1 MKLFTSLIFAV
12 AATIAVSDSNSLAGN
27 RQRVA
32 GYKGAKCCLD
42 LTCKPKGHEGWG
54 TRAATLSYLQ
64 ILHFRLQHPEAPH
77 FAPKLSV
84 HFSLQ
89 FRRPFLQVFSILF
102 SAAEARSVNERLTV
116 IVGPRGDIR
125 RLLDPPVFA
134 HMSPGK
140 GDTEQQD
147 GRELTYRHA
156 LQSELLTPTLVIQP
170 CLSFAV
176 ISDPRRALS
185 HIDNLI
191 DTLLSI
197 SPATAQDTPANVS
210 LEDRQL
216 VERNLTIAFRRGF
229 PQRTYHPELLL
240 VHRNS
245 FFLGCVATYTVDKR
259 NHGIALLGDLYND
272 FTGWSYDDFELI
284 NPRLRSRLR
293 TLLRIRGI
301 YMGKANS
308 SISRALCGLL
318 TSNELPEWDENELL
332 GQEVAENTVAYKVKQ
347 KLLQGTVKAAIS
359 SLRPINP
366 LSKSLSINGANPL
379 GISRRSHAYTSI
391 PPVRFE
397 NEEVEADLTIR
408 FIKIWDK
415 KLAYTGEPYD
425 IFDDKIR
432 KFMSEAQSFFLH
444 EISTDLTFAEMYQK
458 MKEHFDTEIN
468 QKMYHT
474 HWSTLTFSR
483 LRAEMPGK
491 SSDEVLQALLTK
503 LRLCRRALG
512 DKSGGEGG
520 LIDAT
525 LRAFDHRYLP
535 CKMNDL
541 NNPVANIP
549 KTWIEDMISTSWI
562 ANFSEIPAEQE
573 VNHKGVSQIGRRN
586 ATFAARKVV
595 SQRDILK
602 TREKQPKRSIYER
615 GFHGQSRSYA
625 MFLADY
631 EGESQDQDD
640 SSTEESDDSD
650 SSDPYE
656 SFYAAATF
664 CPTKLSIIG
673 SPVGIKLFNSDEPT
687 QFILDRYSQDSIQ
700 GIMPDTVQFRDDRK
714 PEPVRFEVD
723 FHIVNVPTPFLLCL
737 ADMDRLGVYLNNV
750 TNELVGNGVSVPV
763 IRRWGHAWFFLRK
776 QEASVAYLTEAELR
790 RLHTRFGHPSVY
802 RLHKLLNS
810 AGHDVEIE
818 ALEMIKKFCHY
829 CQMKSDPPRR
839 FKFSLKDDCD
849 FNYEVIVDTSP
860 PCRRFLSNMT
870 AKETWLALKQCT
882 NFAAAEFQAEAKL
895 MGITSHWAVG
905 KVEKYHV
912 PVRRAYDILK
922 AELKDTV
929 SPDQVLQMAFKAV
942 NDTAGP
948 DGLVPTLLVFG
959 ALPRMTMDSPPTPSA
974 MARAKALRKI
984 NAQRK
989 VQTALNTRNGPDTA
1003 LRLPLSLAL
1012 GSEVRVFREKHG
1024 WQGPYKVLEVT
1035 DTEIAVDLDNGPA
1048 KFRTLA
1054 AQTHQHNNH
1063 SFLNTIRSTTSS
1075 SKPSSLPPTTQ
1086 QPLPLPT
1093 TEDQPKPFEYPEPKR
1108 PRRQSTIVC
1117 SPVQFIVHHEANA
1130 FLVRKEM
1137 EHLGLAKRLRA
1148 EGKITSTGFPF
1159 EASDTLELTNLLA
1172 AGVIVPEEFDANK
1185 HGGYRVFKSRMK
1197 SRLVVQGYNDDGKR
1211 GILTQAPTISRP
1223 AQRVAL
1229 ALAPFLCTRDMFIMI
1244 RDITMAY
1251 TQSQTK
1257 LARKISR
1264 GTILRIVKP
1273 LYGIA
1278 EAGAHWFNTYHDHHC
1293 RKLNMETSS
1302 FDPCLL
1308 ITANNIADKDLFGI
1322 AALQTDDTFIV
1333 GTDAFLKI
1341 EEKEL
1346 CFKAKPK
1353 EILQEGS
1360 ICDFNGSRL
1369 TIQNGC
1375 VIVRQKGQAQNL
1387 EEINLQASSRHQDYA
1402 AQRARGAYIASICQ
1416 PEATYD
1422 CSVAAQAQEPVNTD
1436 FKALNKRIEWQINN
1450 PDRGLCY
1457 IPIDLESAKI
1467 FVFTDGS
1474 FANNKDLSSQIGFVI
1489 IIANETAQS
1498 TDSFSI
1504 RGNILHW
1511 SSTKCKRVTRSV
1523 LASEIYGLTS
1533 GFDLAFVIKQTV
1545 NTIAQRLDLKQI
1557 RSSFAQIHIASM
1569 KKRLMIDI
1577 MALRQAYESRD
1588 IAEIRW
1594 VNGADNPADA
1604 MTKASQTAPS
1614 RNLIG
1619 FSFPSSALP
1628 SFFYSIHINEEI
1640 LVSIFQPHPALE
1652 MRPMMA
1658 VTVRAH
1664 YPT

>member
-1 MKLFTSLIFAV
+1 M
-12 AATIAVSDSNSLAGN
+12 SDNS
-27 RQRVA
+27 
-32 GYKGAKCCLD
+32 
-42 LTCKPKGHEGWG
+42 
-54 TRAATLSYLQ
+54 
-64 ILHFRLQHPEAPH
+64 
-77 FAPKLSV
+77 
-84 HFSLQ
+84 
-89 FRRPFLQVFSILF
+89 
-102 SAAEARSVNERLTV
+102 SAALA
-116 IVGPRGDIR
+116 
-125 RLLDPPVFA
+125 
-134 HMSPGK
+134 
-140 GDTEQQD
+140 
-147 GRELTYRHA
+147 
-156 LQSELLTPTLVIQP
+156 
-170 CLSFAV
+170 
-176 ISDPRRALS
+176 
-185 HIDNLI
+185 
-191 DTLLSI
+191 
-197 SPATAQDTPANVS
+197 PATAQDTPANVS

-216 VERNLTIAFRRGF
+216 IERNLTIV
-229 PQRTYHPELLL
+229 ELPSLPIRHFDADFLNEPITQSSSL

-245 FFLGCVATYTVDKR
+245 FFLGCVATYMVDKR

-347 KLLQGTVKAAIS
+347 KLLQGTVKAALS
-359 SLRPINP
+359 SPAPVVIQQPTITRPAEPESPQIIETHQPAQQEPQHQWRESPRYQQTLPVRTTNF
-366 LSKSLSINGANPL
+366 
-379 GISRRSHAYTSI
+379 RDAYTSI

-432 KFMSEAQSFFLH
+432 KFMSVCRQANIPPSKFHGVFPSILAKEAQSFFLH

-474 HWSTLTFSR
+474 DWSTLTFSR

-525 LRAFDHRYLP
+525 LKACRGVPEFRLAIYSPAPTFEGLASQLRSSLSAMQDERSGQPSDQYSQDLDKGHDQNFVDRKFQRNSGGTRDQSRRRRPSWKKKCYVCGKKGCFSTKHPENERKAAKEKYL
-535 CKMNDL
+535 
-541 NNPVANIP
+541 
-549 KTWIEDMISTSWI
+549 
-562 ANFSEIPAEQE
+562 
-573 VNHKGVSQIGRRN
+573 R
-586 ATFAARKVV
+586 
-595 SQRDILK
+595 
-602 TREKQPKRSIYER
+602 ER
-615 GFHGQSRSYA
+615 GFHGHSRSYA
-625 MFLADY
+625 IFLANY

-640 SSTEESDDSD
+640 SNTEESDDSD
-650 SSDPYE
+650 SSDHND
-656 SFYAAATF
+656 SFYTAANF
-664 CPTKLSIIG
+664 LSNEAFRHRV
-673 SPVGIKLFNSDEPT
+673 SPVGITSSTGDEAI
-687 QFILDRYSQDSIQ
+687 QFVLDRYSQASFQ
-700 GIMPDTVQFRDDRK
+700 GIMPDTGAACISTGGIEQLHALQREMPSIKFRNDRK
-714 PEPVRFEVD
+714 PEPVRFGAGRLETPLGVITLNTPVGEVD

-776 QEASVAYLTEAELR
+776 QEASVAFLTEAELR

-810 AGHDVEIE
+810 AGHNVEIE

-849 FNYEVIVDTSP
+849 FNYEVIVDIMTLDGKP
-860 PCRRFLSNMT
+860 VLHIVDQATAYQAGRFLSNMT
-870 AKETWLALKQCT
+870 AKETWLALKQCWMDTYLGPPDVITHDAGT

-895 MGITSHWAVG
+895 MGITCHQVPVEAHWAVG
-905 KVEKYHV
+905 KVERYHV

-922 AELKDTV
+922 AELKDTI
-929 SPDQVLQMAFKAV
+929 SPDQILQMAFKAV

-959 ALPRMTMDSPPTPSA
+959 ALPRMTIDSPPTPSA
-974 MARAKALRKI
+974 MARAKAVWRTMSELRKI

-1003 LRLPLSLAL
+1003 LRLPLCLPL

-1048 KFRTLA
+1048 KFR
-1054 AQTHQHNNH
+1054 
-1063 SFLNTIRSTTSS
+1063 STCVQPYYRHPESLLPQLQPD
-1075 SKPSSLPPTTQ
+1075 PSPSRTDPSTQQSLLPSTQSDQQQPLQNPLPLPPTTQ
-1086 QPLPLPT
+1086 QSLPLPIT

-1108 PRRQSTIVC
+1108 PRRQ
-1117 SPVQFIVHHEANA
+1117 
-1130 FLVRKEM
+1130 
-1137 EHLGLAKRLRA
+1137 HLDLAKRLRA
-1148 EGKITSTGFPF
+1148 EGKIKSPGFPF
-1159 EASDTLELTNLLA
+1159 EAADTLELTNLLA
-1172 AGVIVPEEFDANK
+1172 AGVIVPEEFDVNK
-1185 HGGYRVFKSRMK
+1185 HGGHRVFKSRMVREVKGRNTASPYEK
-1197 SRLVVQGYNDDGKR
+1197 SRLVVQGYNDDEKR

-1229 ALAPFLCTRDMFIMI
+1229 ALSPFLCTQNMSIMI

-1251 TQSQTK
+1251 TQSQTRLNRTI
-1257 LARKISR
+1257 LAALPQELRKR
-1264 GTILRIVKP
+1264 YPEGTILRIVKP

-1308 ITANNIADKDLFGI
+1308 ITANNTTDKGLFGI

-1333 GTDAFLKI
+1333 GTDAFLKL

-1360 ICDFNGSRL
+1360 ICDFNGNRL
-1369 TIQNGC
+1369 SIQNGC
-1375 VIVRQKGQAQNL
+1375 VIVRQRGQVQNL
-1387 EEINLQASSRHQDYA
+1387 EEINLQAPSRHQDYV
-1402 AQRARGAYIASICQ
+1402 AQRARGAYIASVCQ

-1422 CSVAAQAQEPVNTD
+1422 YSIAAQAQEPVDAD
-1436 FKALNKRIEWQINN
+1436 FKVLNKRIDWQISN
-1450 PDRGLCY
+1450 PDRGLHY
-1457 IPIDLESAKI
+1457 IPIDLENAKI

-1489 IIANETAQS
+1489 IIANETAKS
-1498 TDSFSI
+1498 DNSFSI

-1533 GFDLAFVIKQTV
+1533 GFDLAFVIRQTV
-1545 NTIAQRLDLKQI
+1545 NQIAQRLDLKQI
-1557 RSSFAQIHIASM
+1557 PLVICTDSYSLYECLV
-1569 KKRLMIDI
+1569 KLGTTTEKRLMIDI

-1604 MTKASQTAPS
+1604 MTKASPNGALTQFIS
-1614 RNLIG
+1614 DNQLNVRVEG
-1619 FSFPSSALP
+1619 FVHRDDIP
-1628 SFFYSIHINEEI
+1628 IIE
-1640 LVSIFQPHPALE
+1640 
-1652 MRPMMA
+1652 
-1658 VTVRAH
+1658 
-1664 YPT
+1664 

>member
-1 MKLFTSLIFAV
+1 M
-12 AATIAVSDSNSLAGN
+12 SDNS
-27 RQRVA
+27 
-32 GYKGAKCCLD
+32 
-42 LTCKPKGHEGWG
+42 
-54 TRAATLSYLQ
+54 
-64 ILHFRLQHPEAPH
+64 
-77 FAPKLSV
+77 
-84 HFSLQ
+84 
-89 FRRPFLQVFSILF
+89 
-102 SAAEARSVNERLTV
+102 SAALA
-116 IVGPRGDIR
+116 
-125 RLLDPPVFA
+125 
-134 HMSPGK
+134 
-140 GDTEQQD
+140 
-147 GRELTYRHA
+147 
-156 LQSELLTPTLVIQP
+156 
-170 CLSFAV
+170 
-176 ISDPRRALS
+176 
-185 HIDNLI
+185 
-191 DTLLSI
+191 
-197 SPATAQDTPANVS
+197 PATAQDTPANVS

-229 PQRTYHPELLL
+229 PQRTYHPKLLPC
-240 VHRNS
+240 
-245 FFLGCVATYTVDKR
+245 CVATYTVEKR

-366 LSKSLSINGANPL
+366 LSKSLSINGANP
-379 GISRRSHAYTSI
+379 SVSADAPHAYTSI

-432 KFMSEAQSFFLH
+432 KFMSVCQAQSFFLH

-512 DKSGGEGG
+512 DKSGGEGRAVVC
-520 LIDAT
+520 LNSDSRYT
-525 LRAFDHRYLP
+525 LPHLHLRDWHHSFDHRYLP

-673 SPVGIKLFNSDEPT
+673 SLHDEPT
-687 QFILDRYSQDSIQ
+687 QFILDRYSQDSFQ
-700 GIMPDTVQFRDDRK
+700 GIMPDTEMPPVQFRDDRK
-714 PEPVRFEVD
+714 PEPVRFGAGRLETPLGVITLNTPVGEVD

-849 FNYEVIVDTSP
+849 FNYEVIVDSSMLLIKP
-860 PCRRFLSNMT
+860 LPIRQEIPIQHDGQ
-870 AKETWLALKQCT
+870 ETWLALKQCT

-1130 FLVRKEM
+1130 FLPSGYELKERSQAPVS
-1137 EHLGLAKRLRA
+1137 HLKL
-1148 EGKITSTGFPF
+1148 P
-1159 EASDTLELTNLLA
+1159 TLELTNLLA

-1229 ALAPFLCTRDMFIMI
+1229 ALAPFLCTRDIPSWPVSSLQPFLKNSKE
-1244 RDITMAY
+1244 DIQRNNPAN
-1251 TQSQTK
+1251 Q
-1257 LARKISR
+1257 
-1264 GTILRIVKP
+1264 
-1273 LYGIA
+1273 
-1278 EAGAHWFNTYHDHHC
+1278 AGAHWFNTYHDHHC

-1322 AALQTDDTFIV
+1322 AALQTDDTFI
-1333 GTDAFLKI
+1333 I

-1353 EILQEGS
+1353 RFS
-1360 ICDFNGSRL
+1360 KK
-1369 TIQNGC
+1369 
-1375 VIVRQKGQAQNL
+1375 KGQAQNL
-1387 EEINLQASSRHQDYA
+1387 EEINLQAS
-1402 AQRARGAYIASICQ
+1402 
-1416 PEATYD
+1416 T
-1422 CSVAAQAQEPVNTD
+1422 QEPVNTD

-1557 RSSFAQIHIASM
+1557 PLVICTDSYSLYECLV
-1569 KKRLMIDI
+1569 KLGTTTEKRLMIDI

-1604 MTKASQTAPS
+1604 MTKASP
-1614 RNLIG
+1614 N
-1619 FSFPSSALP
+1619 SALTQFI
-1628 SFFYSIHINEEI
+1628 SDNQLNVRVEGFVHRNNTTILDEI
-1640 LVSIFQPHPALE
+1640 
-1652 MRPMMA
+1652 
-1658 VTVRAH
+1658 
-1664 YPT
+1664 

>member
-1 MKLFTSLIFAV
+1 M
-12 AATIAVSDSNSLAGN
+12 
-27 RQRVA
+27 
-32 GYKGAKCCLD
+32 
-42 LTCKPKGHEGWG
+42 
-54 TRAATLSYLQ
+54 
-64 ILHFRLQHPEAPH
+64 
-77 FAPKLSV
+77 
-84 HFSLQ
+84 
-89 FRRPFLQVFSILF
+89 
-102 SAAEARSVNERLTV
+102 
-116 IVGPRGDIR
+116 
-125 RLLDPPVFA
+125 LDPPVFA

-156 LQSELLTPTLVIQP
+156 LQSELLTLSNRVPYRTLITSLTPCALFLSTQP
-170 CLSFAV
+170 V
-176 ISDPRRALS
+176 NMSDNSSAALA
-185 HIDNLI
+185 
-191 DTLLSI
+191 
-197 SPATAQDTPANVS
+197 PATAQDTPANVS

-216 VERNLTIAFRRGF
+216 VERNLTIV
-229 PQRTYHPELLL
+229 ELPSLPIRHFDADFL
-240 VHRNS
+240 NEPITQSSS
-245 FFLGCVATYTVDKR
+245 F
-259 NHGIALLGDLYND
+259 
-272 FTGWSYDDFELI
+272 YDDFELI

-366 LSKSLSINGANPL
+366 LSKSLSINGANPRYQQTL
-379 GISRRSHAYTSI
+379 PVRTTNFRDAYTSI

-432 KFMSEAQSFFLH
+432 KFMSVCQAQSFFLH

-525 LRAFDHRYLP
+525 LRACRGVPEFRLAIYSPHLHLRDWHHSFDHRYLP

-602 TREKQPKRSIYER
+602 RRKAAKEKYLRER

-656 SFYAAATF
+656 SFYAAATSVQRSF
-664 CPTKLSIIG
+664 PSSDLS
-673 SPVGIKLFNSDEPT
+673 VGIKLFNSDEPT
-687 QFILDRYSQDSIQ
+687 QFILDRYSQDSFQ
-700 GIMPDTVQFRDDRK
+700 GIMPDTGAACISTGGIEQLRALQREMPPVQFRDDRK
-714 PEPVRFEVD
+714 PEPVRFGAGRLETPLGVITLNTPVGEVD

-849 FNYEVIVDTSP
+849 FNYEVIVDVMTLGGRP
-860 PCRRFLSNMT
+860 VLHVVDQATAYQAGRFLSNMT

-1048 KFRTLA
+1048 KFRSTCVQPYYRHPESLLP
-1054 AQTHQHNNH
+1054 QLQPDPSPSRTDPSTQQSLLPQHNPINNILFKTLFPH
-1063 SFLNTIRSTTSS
+1063 PQLNNLFLFLPQKTNPNLSNTLSQRGRAGVADLGRMLHKMAHQNPLLFAHPFNLSFIMKLM
-1075 SKPSSLPPTTQ
+1075 P
-1086 QPLPLPT
+1086 
-1093 TEDQPKPFEYPEPKR
+1093 
-1108 PRRQSTIVC
+1108 
-1117 SPVQFIVHHEANA
+1117 
-1130 FLVRKEM
+1130 
-1137 EHLGLAKRLRA
+1137 KRLRA

-1229 ALAPFLCTRDMFIMI
+1229 ALAPFLCTRDIPSWPVSSLQPFLKNSKE
-1244 RDITMAY
+1244 DIQRNNPAN
-1251 TQSQTK
+1251 Q
-1257 LARKISR
+1257 
-1264 GTILRIVKP
+1264 
-1273 LYGIA
+1273 
-1278 EAGAHWFNTYHDHHC
+1278 AGAHWFNTYHDHHC

-1322 AALQTDDTFIV
+1322 AALQTDDTFI
-1333 GTDAFLKI
+1333 I

-1353 EILQEGS
+1353 RFS
-1360 ICDFNGSRL
+1360 KK
-1369 TIQNGC
+1369 
-1375 VIVRQKGQAQNL
+1375 KGQAQNL
-1387 EEINLQASSRHQDYA
+1387 EEINLQAS
-1402 AQRARGAYIASICQ
+1402 
-1416 PEATYD
+1416 T
-1422 CSVAAQAQEPVNTD
+1422 QEPVNTD

-1474 FANNKDLSSQIGFVI
+1474 FANNKDLSSQIGF
-1489 IIANETAQS
+1489 
-1498 TDSFSI
+1498 
-1504 RGNILHW
+1504 
-1511 SSTKCKRVTRSV
+1511 RVTRSV

-1557 RSSFAQIHIASM
+1557 PLVICTDSYSLYECLV
-1569 KKRLMIDI
+1569 KLGTTTEKRLMIDI

-1658 VTVRAH
+1658 VGEGELQSEHTIQHSDASW
-1664 YPT
+1664 

>member
-1 MKLFTSLIFAV
+1 MGHPVHTDQCRPAKLLQRADCYE
-12 AATIAVSDSNSLAGN
+12 DSA
-27 RQRVA
+27 
-32 GYKGAKCCLD
+32 
-42 LTCKPKGHEGWG
+42 
-54 TRAATLSYLQ
+54 
-64 ILHFRLQHPEAPH
+64 
-77 FAPKLSV
+77 
-84 HFSLQ
+84 
-89 FRRPFLQVFSILF
+89 
-102 SAAEARSVNERLTV
+102 
-116 IVGPRGDIR
+116 
-125 RLLDPPVFA
+125 
-134 HMSPGK
+134 
-140 GDTEQQD
+140 
-147 GRELTYRHA
+147 
-156 LQSELLTPTLVIQP
+156 SEPTLVIQP
-170 CLSFAV
+170 
-176 ISDPRRALS
+176 RALS

-229 PQRTYHPELLL
+229 PQRTYHPELLP

-359 SLRPINP
+359 SPAPVVIQQPTITRPAEPESPQIIETHQPAQQEPQHQWRESPRYQQTLPVRTTNF
-366 LSKSLSINGANPL
+366 
-379 GISRRSHAYTSI
+379 RDAYTSI

-573 VNHKGVSQIGRRN
+573 PNWKKKCYVCGKEGCFSTRHPENERK
-586 ATFAARKVV
+586 AAK
-595 SQRDILK
+595 
-602 TREKQPKRSIYER
+602 EKYLRER

-664 CPTKLSIIG
+664 L
-673 SPVGIKLFNSDEPT
+673 GIKLFNSDEPT
-687 QFILDRYSQDSIQ
+687 QFILDRYSQDSFQ
-700 GIMPDTVQFRDDRK
+700 GIMPDTEMPPVQFRDDRK
-714 PEPVRFEVD
+714 PEPVRFGAGRLETPLGVITLNTPVGEVD

-1229 ALAPFLCTRDMFIMI
+1229 ALAPFLCTRDIPSWPVSSLQPFLKNSKE
-1244 RDITMAY
+1244 DIQRNNPAN
-1251 TQSQTK
+1251 Q
-1257 LARKISR
+1257 
-1264 GTILRIVKP
+1264 
-1273 LYGIA
+1273 
-1278 EAGAHWFNTYHDHHC
+1278 AGAHWFNTYHDHHC

-1322 AALQTDDTFIV
+1322 AALQTDDTFI
-1333 GTDAFLKI
+1333 I

-1353 EILQEGS
+1353 RFS
-1360 ICDFNGSRL
+1360 KK
-1369 TIQNGC
+1369 
-1375 VIVRQKGQAQNL
+1375 KGQAQNL
-1387 EEINLQASSRHQDYA
+1387 EEINLQAS
-1402 AQRARGAYIASICQ
+1402 
-1416 PEATYD
+1416 T
-1422 CSVAAQAQEPVNTD
+1422 QEPVNTD

-1474 FANNKDLSSQIGFVI
+1474 FANNKDLSSQIGF
-1489 IIANETAQS
+1489 
-1498 TDSFSI
+1498 
-1504 RGNILHW
+1504 
-1511 SSTKCKRVTRSV
+1511 RVTRSV

-1557 RSSFAQIHIASM
+1557 PLVICTDSYSLYECLV
-1569 KKRLMIDI
+1569 KLGTTTEKRLMIDI

-1604 MTKASQTAPS
+1604 MTKASP
-1614 RNLIG
+1614 N
-1619 FSFPSSALP
+1619 SALTQFI
-1628 SFFYSIHINEEI
+1628 SDNQLNVRVEGFVHRNNTTILDEI
-1640 LVSIFQPHPALE
+1640 
-1652 MRPMMA
+1652 
-1658 VTVRAH
+1658 
-1664 YPT
+1664 

>member
-1 MKLFTSLIFAV
+1 M
-12 AATIAVSDSNSLAGN
+12 SDNS
-27 RQRVA
+27 
-32 GYKGAKCCLD
+32 
-42 LTCKPKGHEGWG
+42 
-54 TRAATLSYLQ
+54 
-64 ILHFRLQHPEAPH
+64 
-77 FAPKLSV
+77 
-84 HFSLQ
+84 
-89 FRRPFLQVFSILF
+89 
-102 SAAEARSVNERLTV
+102 SAALA
-116 IVGPRGDIR
+116 
-125 RLLDPPVFA
+125 
-134 HMSPGK
+134 
-140 GDTEQQD
+140 
-147 GRELTYRHA
+147 
-156 LQSELLTPTLVIQP
+156 
-170 CLSFAV
+170 
-176 ISDPRRALS
+176 
-185 HIDNLI
+185 
-191 DTLLSI
+191 
-197 SPATAQDTPANVS
+197 PATAQDTPANVS

-216 VERNLTIAFRRGF
+216 VERNLTIV
-229 PQRTYHPELLL
+229 ELPSLPIRHFDADFLNEPITQSSSL

-359 SLRPINP
+359 SQLLPDRQNRNPLISLRPINP
-366 LSKSLSINGANPL
+366 LSKSLSINGANP
-379 GISRRSHAYTSI
+379 SVSADAPVRTTNFRDAYTSI

-474 HWSTLTFSR
+474 HWSTSPSADFG
-483 LRAEMPGK
+483 LRCP
-491 SSDEVLQALLTK
+491 ALLTK

-549 KTWIEDMISTSWI
+549 KTWIEDTISTSWI

-573 VNHKGVSQIGRRN
+573 PNWKKKCYVCGKEDCFSTRHPENERK
-586 ATFAARKVV
+586 AAK
-595 SQRDILK
+595 
-602 TREKQPKRSIYER
+602 EKYLRER

-664 CPTKLSIIG
+664 LSNEAFHHRI

-687 QFILDRYSQDSIQ
+687 QFILDRYSQDSFQ
-700 GIMPDTVQFRDDRK
+700 GIMPDTEMPPVQFRDDRK
-714 PEPVRFEVD
+714 PEPVRFGAGRLETPLGVITLNTPVGEVD

-989 VQTALNTRNGPDTA
+989 VQTALNTR
-1003 LRLPLSLAL
+1003 
-1012 GSEVRVFREKHG
+1012 
-1024 WQGPYKVLEVT
+1024 PYKVLEVT

-1063 SFLNTIRSTTSS
+1063 SFPQHNPINNILFKTLFPFHPQLNNLFLF
-1075 SKPSSLPPTTQ
+1075 LPQKTNPNLSNTLSQ
-1086 QPLPLPT
+1086 RGRAGVADLGRMLHKMAHQNPLLFAH
-1093 TEDQPKPFEYPEPKR
+1093 PFNL
-1108 PRRQSTIVC
+1108 S
-1117 SPVQFIVHHEANA
+1117 FIMK
-1130 FLVRKEM
+1130 LM
-1137 EHLGLAKRLRA
+1137 PKRLRA

-1229 ALAPFLCTRDMFIMI
+1229 ALAPFLCTRDIPSWPVSSLQPFLKNSKE
-1244 RDITMAY
+1244 DIQRNNPAN
-1251 TQSQTK
+1251 Q
-1257 LARKISR
+1257 
-1264 GTILRIVKP
+1264 
-1273 LYGIA
+1273 
-1278 EAGAHWFNTYHDHHC
+1278 AGAHWFNTYHDHHC

-1322 AALQTDDTFIV
+1322 AALQTDDTFI
-1333 GTDAFLKI
+1333 I

-1353 EILQEGS
+1353 RFS
-1360 ICDFNGSRL
+1360 KK
-1369 TIQNGC
+1369 
-1375 VIVRQKGQAQNL
+1375 KGQAQNL

-1474 FANNKDLSSQIGFVI
+1474 FANNKDLSSQIGF
-1489 IIANETAQS
+1489 
-1498 TDSFSI
+1498 
-1504 RGNILHW
+1504 
-1511 SSTKCKRVTRSV
+1511 RVTRSV

-1557 RSSFAQIHIASM
+1557 PLVICTDSYSLYECLV
-1569 KKRLMIDI
+1569 KLGTTTEKRLMIDI

-1614 RNLIG
+1614 RRWKDSFIAITQQ
-1619 FSFPSSALP
+1619 FSTRFNR
-1628 SFFYSIHINEEI
+1628 FFRDPRVHIPTWDRWNQ
-1640 LVSIFQPHPALE
+1640 LAHPALE

-1658 VTVRAH
+1658 VGRRATVRAH

>member
-1 MKLFTSLIFAV
+1 M
-12 AATIAVSDSNSLAGN
+12 
-27 RQRVA
+27 
-32 GYKGAKCCLD
+32 
-42 LTCKPKGHEGWG
+42 
-54 TRAATLSYLQ
+54 
-64 ILHFRLQHPEAPH
+64 
-77 FAPKLSV
+77 
-84 HFSLQ
+84 
-89 FRRPFLQVFSILF
+89 
-102 SAAEARSVNERLTV
+102 
-116 IVGPRGDIR
+116 
-125 RLLDPPVFA
+125 LDPPVFA

-156 LQSELLTPTLVIQP
+156 LQSELLTLSNRVPYRTLITSLTPCALFLSTQP
-170 CLSFAV
+170 V
-176 ISDPRRALS
+176 NMSDNSSAALA
-185 HIDNLI
+185 
-191 DTLLSI
+191 
-197 SPATAQDTPANVS
+197 PATAQDTPANVS

-216 VERNLTIAFRRGF
+216 VERNLTIVEPFTPDQAFRRGF
-229 PQRTYHPELLL
+229 PQRTYHPELLPC
-240 VHRNS
+240 
-245 FFLGCVATYTVDKR
+245 CVATYTVDKR

-366 LSKSLSINGANPL
+366 LSKSLSINGANP
-379 GISRRSHAYTSI
+379 SVSADAPVRTTNFRDAYTSI

-432 KFMSEAQSFFLH
+432 KFMSVCRQANIPPSKFHGVFPSILAKEAQSFFLH

-525 LRAFDHRYLP
+525 LRACRGVPEFRLAIYSPHLHLRDWHHSFDHRYLP

-573 VNHKGVSQIGRRN
+573 PNWKKKCYVCGKEGCFSTRHPENERK
-586 ATFAARKVV
+586 AAK
-595 SQRDILK
+595 
-602 TREKQPKRSIYER
+602 EKYLRER
-615 GFHGQSRSYA
+615 GFHGQSRS
-625 MFLADY
+625 
-631 EGESQDQDD
+631 ESQDQDD

-687 QFILDRYSQDSIQ
+687 QFILDRYSQDSFQ
-700 GIMPDTVQFRDDRK
+700 GIMPDTEMPPVQFRDDRK
-714 PEPVRFEVD
+714 PEPVRFGAGRLETPLGVITLNTPVGEVD

-1185 HGGYRVFKSRMK
+1185 HGGYRVFKSRMDTMMM
-1197 SRLVVQGYNDDGKR
+1197 GN

-1257 LARKISR
+1257 LAR
-1264 GTILRIVKP
+1264 P

-1375 VIVRQKGQAQNL
+1375 VIVRQGQAQNL

-1402 AQRARGAYIASICQ
+1402 AQRAGAYIASICQ

-1557 RSSFAQIHIASM
+1557 PLVICTDSYSLYECLV
-1569 KKRLMIDI
+1569 KLGTTTEKRLMIDI

-1658 VTVRAH
+1658 VGRRATVRAH

>member
-1 MKLFTSLIFAV
+1 M
-12 AATIAVSDSNSLAGN
+12 
-27 RQRVA
+27 
-32 GYKGAKCCLD
+32 
-42 LTCKPKGHEGWG
+42 
-54 TRAATLSYLQ
+54 
-64 ILHFRLQHPEAPH
+64 
-77 FAPKLSV
+77 
-84 HFSLQ
+84 
-89 FRRPFLQVFSILF
+89 
-102 SAAEARSVNERLTV
+102 
-116 IVGPRGDIR
+116 
-125 RLLDPPVFA
+125 LDPPVFA

-156 LQSELLTPTLVIQP
+156 LQSELLTLSNRVPYRTLITSLTPCALFLSTQP
-170 CLSFAV
+170 VNIPGNSPGYPGQRV
-176 ISDPRRALS
+176 SRRQ
-185 HIDNLI
+185 
-191 DTLLSI
+191 
-197 SPATAQDTPANVS
+197 ATPPS
-210 LEDRQL
+210 LPIRHFDADFLNEPITQSSS
-216 VERNLTIAFRRGF
+216 
-229 PQRTYHPELLL
+229 L

-359 SLRPINP
+359 SPAPVVIQQPTITRPAEPESLRSLRPINP
-366 LSKSLSINGANPL
+366 LSKSLSINGANP
-379 GISRRSHAYTSI
+379 RYQQTPHAYTSI

-468 QKMYHT
+468 QKI
-474 HWSTLTFSR
+474 R

-525 LRAFDHRYLP
+525 LRACRGVPEFRLAIYSPAPTFEDWHHSFDHRYLP

-664 CPTKLSIIG
+664 LSNEAFHHRI
-673 SPVGIKLFNSDEPT
+673 SN
-687 QFILDRYSQDSIQ
+687 RYSQDSFQ
-700 GIMPDTVQFRDDRK
+700 GIMPDTEMPPVQFRDDRK
-714 PEPVRFEVD
+714 PEPVRFGAGRLETPLGVITLNTPVGEVD

-1229 ALAPFLCTRDMFIMI
+1229 ALAPFLCTRDIPSWPVSSWQPFLKNSKE
-1244 RDITMAY
+1244 DIQRNNPAN
-1251 TQSQTK
+1251 Q
-1257 LARKISR
+1257 
-1264 GTILRIVKP
+1264 
-1273 LYGIA
+1273 
-1278 EAGAHWFNTYHDHHC
+1278 AGAHWFNTYHDHHC

-1346 CFKAKPK
+1346 CFKANMAVSSSGRRAKPK
-1353 EILQEGS
+1353 TSRRS
-1360 ICDFNGSRL
+1360 IF
-1369 TIQNGC
+1369 
-1375 VIVRQKGQAQNL
+1375 
-1387 EEINLQASSRHQDYA
+1387 RHQVGIRIMLLNA
-1402 AQRARGAYIASICQ
+1402 PGAYIASICQ

-1557 RSSFAQIHIASM
+1557 PLVICTDSYSLYECLV
-1569 KKRLMIDI
+1569 KLGTTTEKRLMIDI

-1604 MTKASQTAPS
+1604 MTKASP
-1614 RNLIG
+1614 N
-1619 FSFPSSALP
+1619 SALTQFISDNQLNVRWKD
-1628 SFFYSIHINEEI
+1628 SFIAITQQFSTRFNRFFVPFFCFTEI

-1658 VTVRAH
+1658 VGRRATVRAH

>member
-1 MKLFTSLIFAV
+1 M
-12 AATIAVSDSNSLAGN
+12 SDNS
-27 RQRVA
+27 
-32 GYKGAKCCLD
+32 
-42 LTCKPKGHEGWG
+42 
-54 TRAATLSYLQ
+54 
-64 ILHFRLQHPEAPH
+64 
-77 FAPKLSV
+77 
-84 HFSLQ
+84 
-89 FRRPFLQVFSILF
+89 
-102 SAAEARSVNERLTV
+102 SAALA
-116 IVGPRGDIR
+116 
-125 RLLDPPVFA
+125 
-134 HMSPGK
+134 
-140 GDTEQQD
+140 
-147 GRELTYRHA
+147 
-156 LQSELLTPTLVIQP
+156 
-170 CLSFAV
+170 
-176 ISDPRRALS
+176 
-185 HIDNLI
+185 
-191 DTLLSI
+191 
-197 SPATAQDTPANVS
+197 PATAQDTPANVS

-366 LSKSLSINGANPL
+366 LSKSLSINGANP
-379 GISRRSHAYTSI
+379 SVSADAPVRTTNFRDAYTSI

-573 VNHKGVSQIGRRN
+573 PNWKKKCYVCGKEGCFSTRHPENERKAAKEKYLRERASTVNLVR
-586 ATFAARKVV
+586 
-595 SQRDILK
+595 
-602 TREKQPKRSIYER
+602 
-615 GFHGQSRSYA
+615 
-625 MFLADY
+625 
-631 EGESQDQDD
+631 ESQDQDD

-664 CPTKLSIIG
+664 LSNEAFHHRI
-673 SPVGIKLFNSDEPT
+673 SHDEPT
-687 QFILDRYSQDSIQ
+687 QFILDRYSQDSFQ
-700 GIMPDTVQFRDDRK
+700 GIMPDTEMPPVQFRDDRK
-714 PEPVRFEVD
+714 PEPVRFGAGRLETPLGVITLNTPVGEVD

-1257 LARKISR
+1257 LAR
-1264 GTILRIVKP
+1264 P

-1322 AALQTDDTFIV
+1322 AALQTDDTFI
-1333 GTDAFLKI
+1333 I

-1353 EILQEGS
+1353 RFSKKAE
-1360 ICDFNGSRL
+1360 
-1369 TIQNGC
+1369 
-1375 VIVRQKGQAQNL
+1375 GQAQTSRRS
-1387 EEINLQASSRHQDYA
+1387 IFRHQVGIRIMLLNA
-1402 AQRARGAYIASICQ
+1402 PGAYIASICQ

-1557 RSSFAQIHIASM
+1557 PLVICTDSYSLYECLV
-1569 KKRLMIDI
+1569 KLGTTTEKRLMIDI

-1604 MTKASQTAPS
+1604 MTKASP
-1614 RNLIG
+1614 N
-1619 FSFPSSALP
+1619 SALTQFI
-1628 SFFYSIHINEEI
+1628 SDNQLNVRVEGFVHRNNTTILDEI
-1640 LVSIFQPHPALE
+1640 
-1652 MRPMMA
+1652 
-1658 VTVRAH
+1658 
-1664 YPT
+1664 

>member
-1 MKLFTSLIFAV
+1 MKLIIKRDTRDLVGAGRVFVVKKTLFYLAALRLPARLTEAQWINGPIQREHNYGRPSSTGTKSGKRPPQGRLQVVAELQTQCGAALDTPFFNFTDSMLHFHCWVQHVDV
-12 AATIAVSDSNSLAGN
+12 ALNFLLLTAAGGECSDSEGILADCETLSEGKIDDEGFDAMSTSGT
-27 RQRVA
+27 RDTQSSI
-32 GYKGAKCCLD
+32 AKAEQNG
-42 LTCKPKGHEGWG
+42 GHEESS
-54 TRAATLSYLQ
+54 TKECYHS
-64 ILHFRLQHPEAPH
+64 APIAH
-77 FAPKLSV
+77 
-84 HFSLQ
+84 
-89 FRRPFLQVFSILF
+89 
-102 SAAEARSVNERLTV
+102 
-116 IVGPRGDIR
+116 
-125 RLLDPPVFA
+125 VFA
-134 HMSPGK
+134 HSLGTLSPGK

-170 CLSFAV
+170 
-176 ISDPRRALS
+176 RALS

-366 LSKSLSINGANPL
+366 LSKSLSINGANP
-379 GISRRSHAYTSI
+379 SVSADAPVRTTNFRDAYTSI

-525 LRAFDHRYLP
+525 LRACRGVPEFRLAIYSPHLHLRDWHHSFDHRYLP

-549 KTWIEDMISTSWI
+549 KTWIEDTISTSWI

-586 ATFAARKVV
+586 ATFAARKIV

-602 TREKQPKRSIYER
+602 TREKRPKRSIYER
-615 GFHGQSRSYA
+615 GFHGQSRS
-625 MFLADY
+625 
-631 EGESQDQDD
+631 ESQDQDD

-664 CPTKLSIIG
+664 LSNEAFHHRI
-673 SPVGIKLFNSDEPT
+673 SHDEPT
-687 QFILDRYSQDSIQ
+687 QFILDRYSQDSFQ
-700 GIMPDTVQFRDDRK
+700 GIMPDTEMPQSNSVMIASPNQLDLVQEDWK
-714 PEPVRFEVD
+714 HHLAGEVD

-829 CQMKSDPPRR
+829 CQIKSDPPRR

-860 PCRRFLSNMT
+860 PCREIPINMT

-989 VQTALNTRNGPDTA
+989 RCACPYPGARK
-1003 LRLPLSLAL
+1003 RS
-1012 GSEVRVFREKHG
+1012 
-1024 WQGPYKVLEVT
+1024 PYKVLEVT

-1063 SFLNTIRSTTSS
+1063 SFPQHNPINNILFKTLFPFHPQLNNLFLF
-1075 SKPSSLPPTTQ
+1075 LPQKTNPNLSNTLSQ
-1086 QPLPLPT
+1086 RGRAGVADLGRMLHKMAHQNPLLFAH
-1093 TEDQPKPFEYPEPKR
+1093 PFNL
-1108 PRRQSTIVC
+1108 S
-1117 SPVQFIVHHEANA
+1117 FIMK
-1130 FLVRKEM
+1130 LM
-1137 EHLGLAKRLRA
+1137 PKRLRA

-1185 HGGYRVFKSRMK
+1185 HGGYRVFKSRMVREVK
-1197 SRLVVQGYNDDGKR
+1197 EE
-1211 GILTQAPTISRP
+1211 ILQRHTRNHASPTISRP

-1257 LARKISR
+1257 LARNSKKISR

-1322 AALQTDDTFIV
+1322 AALQTDDTFI
-1333 GTDAFLKI
+1333 I

-1353 EILQEGS
+1353 RFS
-1360 ICDFNGSRL
+1360 KK
-1369 TIQNGC
+1369 
-1375 VIVRQKGQAQNL
+1375 KGQAQNL
-1387 EEINLQASSRHQDYA
+1387 EEINLQAS
-1402 AQRARGAYIASICQ
+1402 
-1416 PEATYD
+1416 T
-1422 CSVAAQAQEPVNTD
+1422 QEPVNTD

-1604 MTKASQTAPS
+1604 MTKASP
-1614 RNLIG
+1614 N
-1619 FSFPSSALP
+1619 SALTQFI
-1628 SFFYSIHINEEI
+1628 SDNQLNVREI

-1658 VTVRAH
+1658 VGEGELQSEHTIQHSDASW
-1664 YPT
+1664 

>member
-1 MKLFTSLIFAV
+1 M
-12 AATIAVSDSNSLAGN
+12 SDNS
-27 RQRVA
+27 
-32 GYKGAKCCLD
+32 
-42 LTCKPKGHEGWG
+42 
-54 TRAATLSYLQ
+54 
-64 ILHFRLQHPEAPH
+64 
-77 FAPKLSV
+77 
-84 HFSLQ
+84 
-89 FRRPFLQVFSILF
+89 
-102 SAAEARSVNERLTV
+102 SAALA
-116 IVGPRGDIR
+116 
-125 RLLDPPVFA
+125 
-134 HMSPGK
+134 
-140 GDTEQQD
+140 
-147 GRELTYRHA
+147 
-156 LQSELLTPTLVIQP
+156 
-170 CLSFAV
+170 
-176 ISDPRRALS
+176 
-185 HIDNLI
+185 
-191 DTLLSI
+191 
-197 SPATAQDTPANVS
+197 PATAQDTPANVS

-216 VERNLTIAFRRGF
+216 IERNLTIV
-229 PQRTYHPELLL
+229 ELPSLPIRHFDADFLNEPITQSSSL

-245 FFLGCVATYTVDKR
+245 FFLGCVATYMVDKR

-347 KLLQGTVKAAIS
+347 KLLQGTVKAALS
-359 SLRPINP
+359 SPAPVVIQQPTITRPAEPESPQIIETHQPAQQEPQHQWRESPRYQQTLPVRTTNF
-366 LSKSLSINGANPL
+366 
-379 GISRRSHAYTSI
+379 RDAYTSI

-432 KFMSEAQSFFLH
+432 KFMSVCRQANIPPSKFHGVFPSILAKEAQSFFLH

-474 HWSTLTFSR
+474 DWSTLTFSR

-525 LRAFDHRYLP
+525 LKACRGVPEFRLAIYSPAPTFEGLASQLRSSLSAMQDERSGQPSDQYSQDLDKGHDQNFVDRKFQRNSGGTRDQSRRRRPSWKKKCYVCGKKGCFSTKHPENERKAAKEKYL
-535 CKMNDL
+535 
-541 NNPVANIP
+541 
-549 KTWIEDMISTSWI
+549 
-562 ANFSEIPAEQE
+562 
-573 VNHKGVSQIGRRN
+573 R
-586 ATFAARKVV
+586 
-595 SQRDILK
+595 
-602 TREKQPKRSIYER
+602 ER
-615 GFHGQSRSYA
+615 GFHGHSRSYA
-625 MFLADY
+625 IFLANY

-640 SSTEESDDSD
+640 SNTEESDDSD
-650 SSDPYE
+650 SSDHND
-656 SFYAAATF
+656 SFYTAANF
-664 CPTKLSIIG
+664 LSNEAFRHRV
-673 SPVGIKLFNSDEPT
+673 SPVGITSSTGDEAI
-687 QFILDRYSQDSIQ
+687 QFVLDRYSQASFQ
-700 GIMPDTVQFRDDRK
+700 GIMPDTGAACISTGGIEQLHALQREMPSIKFRNDRK
-714 PEPVRFEVD
+714 PEPVRFGAGRLETPLGVITLNTPVGEVD

-776 QEASVAYLTEAELR
+776 QEASVAFLTEAELR

-810 AGHDVEIE
+810 AGHNVEIE

-849 FNYEVIVDTSP
+849 FNYEVIVDIMTLDGKP
-860 PCRRFLSNMT
+860 VLHIVDQATAYQAGRFLSNMT
-870 AKETWLALKQCT
+870 AKETWLALKQCWMDTYLGPPDVITHDAGT

-895 MGITSHWAVG
+895 MGITCHQVPVEAHWAVG
-905 KVEKYHV
+905 KVERYHV

-922 AELKDTV
+922 AELKDTI
-929 SPDQVLQMAFKAV
+929 SPDQILQMAFKAV

-959 ALPRMTMDSPPTPSA
+959 ALPRMTIDSPPTPSA
-974 MARAKALRKI
+974 MARAKAVWRTMSELRKI

-1003 LRLPLSLAL
+1003 LRLPLCLPL

-1048 KFRTLA
+1048 KFRT
-1054 AQTHQHNNH
+1054 
-1063 SFLNTIRSTTSS
+1063 
-1075 SKPSSLPPTTQ
+1075 
-1086 QPLPLPT
+1086 
-1093 TEDQPKPFEYPEPKR
+1093 
-1108 PRRQSTIVC
+1108 
-1117 SPVQFIVHHEANA
+1117 
-1130 FLVRKEM
+1130 
-1137 EHLGLAKRLRA
+1137 KRLRA
-1148 EGKITSTGFPF
+1148 EGKIKSPGFPF
-1159 EASDTLELTNLLA
+1159 EAADTLELTNLLA
-1172 AGVIVPEEFDANK
+1172 AGVIVPEEFDVNK
-1185 HGGYRVFKSRMK
+1185 HGGHRVFKSRMVREVKGRNTASPYEK
-1197 SRLVVQGYNDDGKR
+1197 SRLVVQGYNDDEKR

-1229 ALAPFLCTRDMFIMI
+1229 ALSPFLCTQNMSIMI

-1251 TQSQTK
+1251 TQSQTRLNRTI
-1257 LARKISR
+1257 LAALPQELRKR
-1264 GTILRIVKP
+1264 YPEGTILRIVKP

-1308 ITANNIADKDLFGI
+1308 ITANNTTDKGLFGI

-1333 GTDAFLKI
+1333 GTDAFLKL

-1360 ICDFNGSRL
+1360 ICDFNGNRL
-1369 TIQNGC
+1369 SIQNGC
-1375 VIVRQKGQAQNL
+1375 VIVRQRGQVQNL
-1387 EEINLQASSRHQDYA
+1387 EEINLQAPSRHQDYV
-1402 AQRARGAYIASICQ
+1402 AQRARGAYIASVCQ

-1422 CSVAAQAQEPVNTD
+1422 YSIAAQAQEPVDAD
-1436 FKALNKRIEWQINN
+1436 FKVLNKRIDWQISN
-1450 PDRGLCY
+1450 PDRGLHY
-1457 IPIDLESAKI
+1457 IPIDLENAKI

-1489 IIANETAQS
+1489 IIANETAKS
-1498 TDSFSI
+1498 DNSFSI

-1533 GFDLAFVIKQTV
+1533 GFDLAFVIRQTV
-1545 NTIAQRLDLKQI
+1545 NQIAQRLDLKQI
-1557 RSSFAQIHIASM
+1557 PLVICTDSYSLYECLV
-1569 KKRLMIDI
+1569 KLGTTTEKRLMIDI

-1604 MTKASQTAPS
+1604 MTKASPNGALTQFIS
-1614 RNLIG
+1614 DNQLNVRVEG
-1619 FSFPSSALP
+1619 FVHRDDIP
-1628 SFFYSIHINEEI
+1628 IIE
-1640 LVSIFQPHPALE
+1640 
-1652 MRPMMA
+1652 
-1658 VTVRAH
+1658 
-1664 YPT
+1664 

>member
-1 MKLFTSLIFAV
+1 M
-12 AATIAVSDSNSLAGN
+12 SDNS
-27 RQRVA
+27 
-32 GYKGAKCCLD
+32 
-42 LTCKPKGHEGWG
+42 
-54 TRAATLSYLQ
+54 
-64 ILHFRLQHPEAPH
+64 
-77 FAPKLSV
+77 
-84 HFSLQ
+84 
-89 FRRPFLQVFSILF
+89 
-102 SAAEARSVNERLTV
+102 SAALA
-116 IVGPRGDIR
+116 
-125 RLLDPPVFA
+125 
-134 HMSPGK
+134 
-140 GDTEQQD
+140 
-147 GRELTYRHA
+147 
-156 LQSELLTPTLVIQP
+156 
-170 CLSFAV
+170 
-176 ISDPRRALS
+176 
-185 HIDNLI
+185 
-191 DTLLSI
+191 
-197 SPATAQDTPANVS
+197 PATAQDTPANVS

-216 VERNLTIAFRRGF
+216 VERNLTIVELPSLPIRHFDADF
-229 PQRTYHPELLL
+229 QRTYHPELLPC
-240 VHRNS
+240 
-245 FFLGCVATYTVDKR
+245 CVATYTVDKR

-379 GISRRSHAYTSI
+379 GISRRPVRTTNFRDAYTSI

-474 HWSTLTFSR
+474 HWRTSPSADFG
-483 LRAEMPGK
+483 LRCP
-491 SSDEVLQALLTK
+491 ALLTK

-664 CPTKLSIIG
+664 LSNEAFHHRI

-687 QFILDRYSQDSIQ
+687 QFILDRYSQDSFQ
-700 GIMPDTVQFRDDRK
+700 GIMPDTEMPPVQFRDDRK
-714 PEPVRFEVD
+714 PEPVRFGAGRLETPLGVITLNTPVGEVD

-1130 FLVRKEM
+1130 FLPSGYELKERSQ
-1137 EHLGLAKRLRA
+1137 A
-1148 EGKITSTGFPF
+1148 P
-1159 EASDTLELTNLLA
+1159 LTNLLA

-1229 ALAPFLCTRDMFIMI
+1229 ALAPFLCTRDIPSWPVSSLQPFLKNSKE
-1244 RDITMAY
+1244 DIQRNNPAN
-1251 TQSQTK
+1251 Q
-1257 LARKISR
+1257 
-1264 GTILRIVKP
+1264 
-1273 LYGIA
+1273 
-1278 EAGAHWFNTYHDHHC
+1278 AGAHWFNTYHDHHC

-1322 AALQTDDTFIV
+1322 AALQTDDTFI
-1333 GTDAFLKI
+1333 I

-1353 EILQEGS
+1353 RFS
-1360 ICDFNGSRL
+1360 KK
-1369 TIQNGC
+1369 
-1375 VIVRQKGQAQNL
+1375 KGQAQNL

-1402 AQRARGAYIASICQ
+1402 AQRARGHISLRFANPKQHTI
-1416 PEATYD
+1416 
-1422 CSVAAQAQEPVNTD
+1422 PVNTD

-1557 RSSFAQIHIASM
+1557 LLVICTDSYSLYECLV
-1569 KKRLMIDI
+1569 KLGTTTEKRLMIDI

-1604 MTKASQTAPS
+1604 MTKASP
-1614 RNLIG
+1614 N
-1619 FSFPSSALP
+1619 SALTQFI
-1628 SFFYSIHINEEI
+1628 SDNQLNVRVEGFEI

-1658 VTVRAH
+1658 ESYSQSTLSNIVMHRGRSLLVFLFVFFLSH
-1664 YPT
+1664 LNSLCLKEVPVLDPPVH